1 MNAAPVDKQRL
12 MHMSDDSMVRFEDFP
27 LKPEILKAL
36 KEMGFEEPT
45 EIQEKSLSL
54 VLDGEDVIGASK
66 TGSGKTAAF
75 GVPLLNYVEDGYGLQ
90 VLILA
95 PTRELAV
102 QIAGEMEK
110 FSKYLDVNVATI
122 YGGVAYEPQLEAMQT
137 AHILVATPGRLL
149 DHLQQ
154 GNFDLGGI
162 FSFVLDEADK
172 MVEMGFIE
180 DIEEIMGYGP
190 GDEQMLLFG
199 ATIAGEIERIKNEYM
214 RSPKVVEAERYVE
227 EEVLKQYYYN
237 LQPYEKFS
245 MLVHLLNQ
253 ESFDRAIVFCSS
265 RATVDDVSDNLTRQG
280 FKNVKIHGKLAQASR
295 LKMLDRFN
303 KGEVPILVASAVA
316 ARGLDIKQVTHVF
329 NYDVSKDPQ
338 EYIHRIGRTARAGE
352 EGKAYTLLTQRDHDS
367 FNNVIRNYDVKL
379 EELPLPRF
387 KRVPFKKSEGGFRSD
402 SRGRDD
408 PRDRGPR
415 RGSGRPPRR

>member
-1 MNAAPVDKQRL
+1 
-12 MHMSDDSMVRFEDFP
+12 MVRFEDFP
-27 LKPEILKAL
+27 LKPEILRAL

-45 EIQEKSLSL
+45 EIQEKSLSF

-75 GVPLLNYVEDGYGLQ
+75 GVPLLNYIEDGYGLQ

-110 FSKYLDVNVATI
+110 FSEYLDVNVATI
-122 YGGVAYEPQLEAMQT
+122 YGGVAYEPQLEAMKT

-172 MVEMGFIE
+172 MVEMGFVE

-227 EEVLKQYYYN
+227 ESMLQQYYYN

-295 LKMLDRFN
+295 LKMLERFN
-303 KGEVPILVASAVA
+303 KGEVPIL
-316 ARGLDIKQVTHVF
+316 
-329 NYDVSKDPQ
+329 
-338 EYIHRIGRTARAGE
+338 
-352 EGKAYTLLTQRDHDS
+352 
-367 FNNVIRNYDVKL
+367 
-379 EELPLPRF
+379 
-387 KRVPFKKSEGGFRSD
+387 
-402 SRGRDD
+402 
-408 PRDRGPR
+408 
-415 RGSGRPPRR
+415 